1 MAARGFAGLQRR
13 SPPSALSACSHVVGC
28 EIDHAPVPAY
38 EVLEAG
44 FVEHGAYGG
53 HVEAAPARRVGSGVA
68 RVDAGFCADG
78 AASRNEADGIRPVNG
93 YPGVVAYGYH
103 GQGVHG
109 GDQAEAQVDY
119 LPVRIGE
126 GSARNGDA
134 LHDAGVLAAL
144 LDSFEQMVRQFL
156 SGVLGSDG
164 LEAILD
170 AQVRFD
176 GGIDGLL
183 TTLGGDGGELALAE
197 ADNVVGV
204 IESASFRRL
213 K

>member
-1 MAARGFAGLQRR
+1 
-13 SPPSALSACSHVVGC
+13 
-28 EIDHAPVPAY
+28 
-38 EVLEAG
+38 
-44 FVEHGAYGG
+44 
-53 HVEAAPARRVGSGVA
+53 
-68 RVDAGFCADG
+68 
-78 AASRNEADGIRPVNG
+78 
-93 YPGVVAYGYH
+93 
-103 GQGVHG
+103 
-109 GDQAEAQVDY
+109 
-119 LPVRIGE
+119 
-126 GSARNGDA
+126 
-134 LHDAGVLAAL
+134 
-144 LDSFEQMVRQFL
+144 MVRQFL